1 MKRKVVIEWQ
11 AGLLKLKEIIVT
23 LRINYFCNYLA
34 EAACRVKHATLFA
47 TLTRRQKDF
56 NGLA

>member
-1 MKRKVVIEWQ
+1 MFNI
-11 AGLLKLKEIIVT
+11 LI
-23 LRINYFCNYLA
+23 FSNYLA
-34 EAACRVKHATLFA
+34 EAACRVKHTTLFA